1 LLTVI
6 VICVIIQIMPVLYL
20 RNINE
25 QIKRK
30 FKALCVERGKTLTE
44 EIERLMQK
52 EVEKAAQKG

>member
-1 LLTVI
+1 
-6 VICVIIQIMPVLYL
+6 MSVLYL

-25 QIKRK
+25 KIKRK
-30 FKALCVERGKTLTE
+30 FKALCAERGKTLRE